1 MNRNLLRTSR
11 RAAVVLT
18 GAGLLVA
25 MTAGPSSAATDL
37 CISVNGTVRVQMGTA
52 KCSSVA
58 GAGNVAI
65 ARGAN
70 SSATAGVAA
79 GDTHNQARATGAN
92 SLAFTGDGSGNTATA
107 TATGSFAAAALGD
120 GNTATT
126 TGIDA
131 GATAEGTNQTAI
143 ASVLTE
149 WKGSDKMVIGIESH
163 GRESISAGDDLSRTT
178 GWFTS
183 LYPMLLC
190 VPASGSTG
198 TGTAPAYST
207 ASQLAI

>member
-18 GAGLLVA
+18 GAGRPVA

-70 SSATAGVAA
+70 SSATAGYSP
-79 GDTHNQARATGAN
+79 GDTHNQARARGAN
-92 SLAFTGDGSGNTATA
+92 RVAFSGTGSCNTAAA
-107 TATGSFAAAALGD
+107 T
-120 GNTATT
+120 
-126 TGIDA
+126 
-131 GATAEGTNQTAI
+131 
-143 ASVLTE
+143 
-149 WKGSDKMVIGIESH
+149 
-163 GRESISAGDDLSRTT
+163 
-178 GWFTS
+178 
-183 LYPMLLC
+183 
-190 VPASGSTG
+190 
-198 TGTAPAYST
+198 
-207 ASQLAI
+207 